1 MMRYIHLT
9 LAIIASL
16 FFALAAVTGAII
28 GLNNIDRQ
36 YPSYRAEHLDQ
47 ITLAQSIAGVREAY
61 QEVNSLTI
69 DPRGFAVIKATDKE
83 GKEVNA
89 HIDPLTGKVLGKVEE
104 RSAFVKFMISL
115 HRSLELKNVGRII
128 MGFIALCLVFSVLSG
143 LMLIFKKQNGAS
155 YFFKKTIK
163 DGFSR

>member
-47 ITLAQSIAGVREAY
+47 ITLAQSIAGVKEAY

-89 HIDPLTGKVLGKVEE
+89 HIGFCQIHDFPTSLFGAKECGAHHYGLYCTLLG
-104 RSAFVKFMISL
+104 L
-115 HRSLELKNVGRII
+115 
-128 MGFIALCLVFSVLSG
+128 
-143 LMLIFKKQNGAS
+143 
-155 YFFKKTIK
+155 
-163 DGFSR
+163 